1 MKGKRTNVCQKKE
14 PTFAKKKK
22 SGSVPA
28 KQKTKKKEKDNIIEE
43 KQLGV
48 FLSVWQISQSLYTRL
63 AFLVLS
69 TLSLLGVLMSK
80 PFLDHNQAPP
90 LPLTYIFFSS
100 PSTSVK
106 TTYPHPR

>member
-48 FLSVWQISQSLYTRL
+48 FLSV
-63 AFLVLS
+63 
-69 TLSLLGVLMSK
+69 
-80 PFLDHNQAPP
+80 
-90 LPLTYIFFSS
+90 
-100 PSTSVK
+100 
-106 TTYPHPR
+106 